1 MMGRLSQLI
10 ALVLVASSCTNVHTS
25 PGVASS
31 DAVVLIR
38 KVEISASSSIGGK
51 PMADSLE
58 FHKRLASALKK
69 ELPSTEVVESG
80 GDIFIIFIIVD
91 YVPGCLPN
99 CDKPRTYRN
108 WRCEIMNFMPL
119 RQSGRDA
126 SGAPFNVGGSSYNPW
141 FDPAENCIH
150 EFANLARRRAA

>member
-25 PGVASS
+25 PGFASS
-31 DAVVLIR
+31 DAVVPIR
-38 KVEISASSSIGGK
+38 KVEISASSSI
-51 PMADSLE
+51 
-58 FHKRLASALKK
+58 
-69 ELPSTEVVESG
+69 
-80 GDIFIIFIIVD
+80 FIIFD

-99 CDKPRTYRN
+99 CDNPRTYRN
-108 WRCEIMNFMPL
+108 WRCEIINFIPL